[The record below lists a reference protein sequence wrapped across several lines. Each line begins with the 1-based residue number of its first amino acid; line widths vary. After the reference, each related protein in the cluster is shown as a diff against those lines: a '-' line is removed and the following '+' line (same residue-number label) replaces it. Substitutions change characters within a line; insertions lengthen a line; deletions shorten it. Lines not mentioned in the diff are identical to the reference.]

1 MSSEVVQGGKRL
13 RGTAIQHFR
22 GCVSAGT
29 TPAHIALRFF
39 CLTASHRNN
48 KHASLLLPRV
58 RILLSNVSTKTAS
71 GGARG
76 SKQTS

>member
-1 MSSEVVQGGKRL
+1 MSSEAVQGGKRV

-22 GCVSAGT
+22 GGVSAGT
-29 TPAHIALRFF
+29 TPVHSALSIF
-39 CLTASHRNN
+39 LTASYRNN
-48 KHASLLLPRV
+48 KHVSLLHPHV
-58 RILLSNVSTKTAS
+58 RILLSNVSSKTAS